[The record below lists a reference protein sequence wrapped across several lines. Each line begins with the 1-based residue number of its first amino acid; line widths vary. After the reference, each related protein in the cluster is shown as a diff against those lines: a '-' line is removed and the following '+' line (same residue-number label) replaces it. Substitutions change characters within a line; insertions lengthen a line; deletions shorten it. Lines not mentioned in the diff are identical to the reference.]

1 MRSKT
6 DLAESCGVEICK
18 QGIVTDSRM
27 QTNVPGIY
35 AIGDCVESFCRIDQA
50 RANMLLATSA
60 YRMGMIAGINAA
72 GGEAHYKGV
81 LNTFVSMVGEVE
93 VAATGYNLQAAKDAG
108 FENAK
113 GVVVKGLIKP
123 HFDHLDASKEALS
136 MDLVIVMEVK
146 GSMPNVAF
154 PHKEHTVWLECA
166 NCHDAI
172 FKPLKGA
179 NPMSM
184 AEIMLGQKCGVCH
197 GSVAFPVTECRRCHT
212 ESKKTAK
219 K

>member
-1 MRSKT
+1 MKKSYTLIALLTVFAVVPSSMANAANTANTAKNPNTFNRLFVPPK
-6 DLAESCGVEICK
+6 DRDAALK
-18 QGIVTDSRM
+18 DDGIHDPT
-27 QTNVPGIY
+27 VPGL
-35 AIGDCVESFCRIDQA
+35 
-50 RANMLLATSA
+50 NLLQQPKDAFSVLPNS
-60 YRMGMIAGINAA
+60 IAGNHVDWVKALN
-72 GGEAHYKGV
+72 KG
-81 LNTFVSMVGEVE
+81 
-93 VAATGYNLQAAKDAG
+93 A
-108 FENAK
+108 
-113 GVVVKGLIKP
+113 IKP
-123 HFDHLDASKEALS
+123 RFNHLDASKEALP

-154 PHKEHTVWLECA
+154 PHQQHTVWLECA

-172 FKPLKGA
+172 FKPLKGG

>member
-1 MRSKT
+1 MNKHKLIIILLLFAT
-6 DLAESCGVEICK
+6 ALLNVTGAAVAEDNPNVFNRLFVPPKDRGIALKDDEIH
-18 QGIVTDSRM
+18 DPS
-27 QTNVPGIY
+27 VPGL
-35 AIGDCVESFCRIDQA
+35 SLLQQPKQA
-50 RANMLLATSA
+50 LGALP
-60 YRMGMIAGINAA
+60 GGIAGNYVDWVKAI
-72 GGEAHYKGV
+72 EKGKISPRFDY
-81 LNTFVSMVGEVE
+81 LDPDK
-93 VAATGYNLQAAKDAG
+93 QAM
-108 FENAK
+108 
-113 GVVVKGLIKP
+113 P
-123 HFDHLDASKEALS
+123 

-154 PHKEHTVWLECA
+154 PHKQHTDWLECA

-172 FKPLKGA
+172 FKPQKGA

-219 K
+219 TAARKPAKK

>member
-1 MRSKT
+1 
-6 DLAESCGVEICK
+6 
-18 QGIVTDSRM
+18 
-27 QTNVPGIY
+27 
-35 AIGDCVESFCRIDQA
+35 
-50 RANMLLATSA
+50 
-60 YRMGMIAGINAA
+60 
-72 GGEAHYKGV
+72 
-81 LNTFVSMVGEVE
+81 
-93 VAATGYNLQAAKDAG
+93 
-108 FENAK
+108 
-113 GVVVKGLIKP
+113 
-123 HFDHLDASKEALS
+123 

-197 GSVAFPVTECRRCHT
+197 GSVAFPVTECRRCHS

>member
-1 MRSKT
+1 MKKSYT
-6 DLAESCGVEICK
+6 LIALLAVFTVAPSALVNAANTAK
-18 QGIVTDSRM
+18 NPNTFNRLFVPPKDRDAALKDDGIHDPT
-27 QTNVPGIY
+27 VPGL
-35 AIGDCVESFCRIDQA
+35 S
-50 RANMLLATSA
+50 LLQQPKEAFGVLPSS
-60 YRMGMIAGINAA
+60 IAGNHVDWVKALN
-72 GGEAHYKGV
+72 KG
-81 LNTFVSMVGEVE
+81 
-93 VAATGYNLQAAKDAG
+93 A
-108 FENAK
+108 
-113 GVVVKGLIKP
+113 IKP
-123 HFDHLDASKEALS
+123 RFDHLDASKEALP

-154 PHKEHTVWLECA
+154 PHQQHTVWLECA

-172 FKPLKGA
+172 FKPLKGG

>member
-1 MRSKT
+1 MIKRHLIITLLTLFAFALSA
-6 DLAESCGVEICK
+6 LAGMVNAADNPNTFNRLFVPPTERGTALKDDEIH
-18 QGIVTDSRM
+18 DPA
-27 QTNVPGIY
+27 VPGL
-35 AIGDCVESFCRIDQA
+35 S
-50 RANMLLATSA
+50 LLQQPKAAFGPLPKS
-60 YRMGMIAGINAA
+60 IAGNYVNWVQAL
-72 GGEAHYKGV
+72 EKG
-81 LNTFVSMVGEVE
+81 
-93 VAATGYNLQAAKDAG
+93 D
-108 FENAK
+108 
-113 GVVVKGLIKP
+113 IKP
-123 HFDHLDASKEALS
+123 RFDHLDASKKALP

-154 PHKEHTVWLECA
+154 PHKSHTAWLECA

-172 FKPLKGA
+172 FKPQKGG

-212 ESKKTAK
+212 ESKKKKAAK

>member
-1 MRSKT
+1 MNNKRHVTVILLTVFAVALTALVGKVNAADNPNPFNRLFVPPKERGT
-6 DLAESCGVEICK
+6 ALKDD
-18 QGIVTDSRM
+18 GIHDPT
-27 QTNVPGIY
+27 VPGLSLLQESKE
-35 AIGDCVESFCRIDQA
+35 AFAPLPSSIGGDSVNWVKALD
-50 RANMLLATSA
+50 
-60 YRMGMIAGINAA
+60 
-72 GGEAHYKGV
+72 KGV
-81 LNTFVSMVGEVE
+81 
-93 VAATGYNLQAAKDAG
+93 
-108 FENAK
+108 
-113 GVVVKGLIKP
+113 IKP
-123 HFDHLDASKEALS
+123 RFDHLDSSKEALP

-154 PHKEHTVWLECA
+154 PHKQHTVWLDCA

-212 ESKKTAK
+212 ESKKVAK
-219 K
+219 KK